1 MLTYIVNQS
10 RNPKIVKVNNGS
22 IGPQGIQGPI
32 GLTGPQGELGP
43 QGPQGIQGEP
53 GPQGEIGPRGIQG
66 EPGPQGLQGEPGPQG
81 LQGPQGEIGPQGPQ
95 GEIGPQGDEGPS
107 AYEVA
112 VANGFVGTEAAWL
125 ASLVGP
131 QGIQGI
137 QGETGPT
144 GATGPQGEV
153 GPQGTPG
160 ESYEGYSVECSSKDA
175 KGIYTT
181 VEYNDASG
189 NLRKRSVLSGGTS
202 PAYTTRTVT
211 FYAPDGITQT
221 GQRIYAIAYDGDG
234 DFLSETEVVE

>member
-22 IGPQGIQGPI
+22 IGPQGIQGE
-32 GLTGPQGELGP
+32 TGPQGPQGLQGIQGEIGP
-43 QGPQGIQGEP
+43 QGIQGIQGPVGPKGDKGDKGDTGLTGTTGAQGPQGIQGE
-53 GPQGEIGPRGIQG
+53 QGIQG
-66 EPGPQGLQGEPGPQG
+66 IQ
-81 LQGPQGEIGPQGPQ
+81 
-95 GEIGPQGDEGPS
+95 GPQGDEGPS

-160 ESYEGYSVECSSKDA
+160 ESYEGYSVECLNKDSN
-175 KGIYTT
+175 GIYTT
-181 VEYNDASG
+181 IEYSDSSG

-211 FYAPDGITQT
+211 FYGPDGITQT
-221 GQRIYAIAYDGDG
+221 GQRTYTITYDGDG
-234 DFLSETEVVE
+234 DFLSETEVIE

>member
-22 IGPQGIQGPI
+22 IGPQGLSAYQVALNNDFIGTEEDWLASLVGPQGIQGEIGPEGPI
-32 GLTGPQGELGP
+32 GLTGPE
-43 QGPQGIQGEP
+43 GPQGIQG
-53 GPQGEIGPRGIQG
+53 IQG
-66 EPGPQGLQGEPGPQG
+66 I
-81 LQGPQGEIGPQGPQ
+81 QGEIGPQGPQ
-95 GEIGPQGDEGPS
+95 GEPGPQGDEGPS

-160 ESYEGYSVECSSKDA
+160 ESYEGYSVECLNKDSN
-175 KGIYTT
+175 GIYTT
-181 VEYNDASG
+181 IEFSDASG

-202 PAYTTRTVT
+202 PTYTTRTVT
-211 FYAPDGITQT
+211 FYGLDGITQT
-221 GQRIYAIAYDGDG
+221 GQRTYTITYDGDG
-234 DFLSETEVVE
+234 DFLSETEVIE